1 MSMLQITSAS
11 LSCIYHWFIHVVDNF
26 NVKTN
31 LLCNVSLFQQTNM
44 VKTQMHFLYV
54 STSEFSTLRTF
65 STSSKSD
72 IKPIDY
78 VRNFVLDKHFVV

>member
-1 MSMLQITSAS
+1 MSMLQIASAS
-11 LSCIYHWFIHVVDNF
+11 LSRILHWCVNVVDNF

-31 LLCNVSLFQQTNM
+31 LICNESLFQQTNM

-54 STSEFSTLRTF
+54 RTGEFPTLGIF

-72 IKPIDY
+72 IKPI
-78 VRNFVLDKHFVV
+78 VCL